1 MSVEFQ
7 SGFDE
12 LMKARRASVGEIRR
26 YGKFDYHKTPY
37 GWVYV
42 GENKLYQIN
51 EQFNKILDKQIKGEL
66 SNKYVY
72 ELGKPENILLSAGF
86 PNKKIQ
92 IAAQTLSLK
101 SSKKYKNNHPFDLK
115 DVRNLPFA
123 LNHPIF
129 IFNSKTQPTSKVVIT
144 DLKSNNVNLLIALQI
159 DFKEKD
165 AIVISIRSIYPKE
178 SQQSILNWVNEGL
191 LVWRDKKKAL
201 KFSSKLQSNSA
212 DVRENTSALFD
223 TVNIIRKFE
232 NANKKDNELNII
244 KDKLRKAVSEET
256 ALEKEVIDSH
266 SLSIQ
271 RKKDAPLVAYSSP
284 SFSLPKD
291 TTNTNDMQQFMDE
304 IIEKSKKGAPIGTE
318 RTYSNGKTYVKTEN
332 GWKPKSGAKKTKKE
346 DDQTEKTSSK
356 VNDVNSYASKASDEQ
371 LQAAINDKDAS
382 PEIKQAA
389 QEELS
394 KRNPKKEDDGSD
406 KIIDTLQKL
415 LDAQKKGELK
425 LGEEMLNQIK
435 EKLKTLKQ
443 KKSES
448 VTEETLNKK
457 LDKLKEDISSKIDEK
472 LDKLNGFKKITQT
485 YVKVDGQTIV
495 LNMKGE
501 DRYKAKKGKFY
512 MESEPKESLVEFKKR
527 VKEAF
532 ENKLK
537 ESEKEGV
544 QKQEKVEE
552 KINKPVKK
560 MQVFNSAGQLFFGNT
575 TQALEGGSDVEFTK
589 DNVTFRL
596 SSIDKGNDTIY
607 TLKNQDTGEEISWE
621 NSLIRLKS
629 KINELTKDDS
639 SKSTTLHFENV
650 EEFKDYVSKR
660 NSAKGNLTEDQLD
673 RFNKAFK
680 ELEQNINSIEE
691 GNLGF
696 VRSNIKDSNY
706 RYLLDV
712 YAKVNPSMKMAMN
725 KELIKSGCSPI
736 ANGMLY
742 SEYNGKDYRHFTEE
756 NESKLFYKADRNRT
770 NETEKKALDFYKGEG
785 YVGIREFNLGKSE
798 NSQFSQM
805 SSIISSFIDKNPLED
820 NLVLNRRMDVNTISD
835 INALNQWIG
844 ANVGDVIEDKSFTS
858 FSLRQLANF
867 GDDLQVTLLAKKGDK
882 ISNINNPY
890 ETEYLAQKNSKYK
903 VIAKGTNSI
912 VVEIV

>member
-1 MSVEFQ
+1 MLNGENLKNDIIGS
-7 SGFDE
+7 FDD
-12 LMKARRASVGEIRR
+12 LMKARRASVGEIRVWSDGKKYIKTLKGWIPTEKASSYSKKDVIWHENKFGENYSEYAGKPKEALDFLIDKKSGQVR
-26 YGKFDYHKTPY
+26 NAWERDDIGDIDIVYGKKAFGLKHIIDKH
-37 GWVYV
+37 V
-42 GENKLYQIN
+42 G
-51 EQFNKILDKQIKGEL
+51 
-66 SNKYVY
+66 
-72 ELGKPENILLSAGF
+72 
-86 PNKKIQ
+86 
-92 IAAQTLSLK
+92 
-101 SSKKYKNNHPFDLK
+101 
-115 DVRNLPFA
+115 
-123 LNHPIF
+123 
-129 IFNSKTQPTSKVVIT
+129 IT
-144 DLKSNNVNLLIALQI
+144 EDG
-159 DFKEKD
+159 KEKD
-165 AIVISIRSIYPKE
+165 FKDEKE
-178 SQQSILNWVNEGL
+178 LTSTVDKLLREG
-191 LVWRDKKKAL
+191 
-201 KFSSKLQSNSA
+201 KL
-212 DVRENTSALFD
+212 
-223 TVNIIRKFE
+223 
-232 NANKKDNELNII
+232 I
-244 KDKLRKAVSEET
+244 KDYVDENGFRKRILSLGKHALVITQTIVVDDEDNLKEKRWIVTSYDPTRTMREKGIRKAVSEET

-304 IIEKSKKGAPIGTE
+304 IIEKSKKDAPIGTE

-673 RFNKAFK
+673 RFNKVFK
-680 ELEQNINSIEE
+680 ELEQNINSIE
-691 GNLGF
+691 GRNLGF
-696 VRSNIKDSNY
+696 IRNNIKDSNY

-712 YAKVNPSMKMAMN
+712 YAKVNPSMKMATN
-725 KELIKSGCSPI
+725 KELIKSGCLPI

-756 NESKLFYKADRNRT
+756 DESKLFYKADRNRT

-820 NLVLNRRMDVNTISD
+820 NLVLNRRMGVNTISD

>member
-1 MSVEFQ
+1 MLNGENLKNDIIGS
-7 SGFDE
+7 FDD
-12 LMKARRASVGEIRR
+12 LMKARRASVGEIRVWSDGKKYIKTLKGWIPTEKASSYSKKDVIWHENKFGENYSEYAGKPKEALDFLIDKKSGQVR
-26 YGKFDYHKTPY
+26 NAWERDDIGDIDIVYGKKAFGLRHIIGKH
-37 GWVYV
+37 V
-42 GENKLYQIN
+42 GITEDGKEKDFKDEKELISTIDKLLR
-51 EQFNKILDKQIKGEL
+51 EGEL
-66 SNKYVY
+66 IRDYIDENGFRKRILS
-72 ELGKPENILLSAGF
+72 LGKH
-86 PNKKIQ
+86 
-92 IAAQTLSLK
+92 TL
-101 SSKKYKNNHPFDLK
+101 
-115 DVRNLPFA
+115 
-123 LNHPIF
+123 
-129 IFNSKTQPTSKVVIT
+129 VIT
-144 DLKSNNVNLLIALQI
+144 QTIVVDNEDN
-159 DFKEKD
+159 FKEKRW
-165 AIVISIRSIYPKE
+165 IVTSYDPTRTMKE
-178 SQQSILNWVNEGL
+178 KGI
-191 LVWRDKKKAL
+191 KKA
-201 KFSSKLQSNSA
+201 
-212 DVRENTSALFD
+212 
-223 TVNIIRKFE
+223 I
-232 NANKKDNELNII
+232 
-244 KDKLRKAVSEET
+244 SEEI

-284 SFSLPKD
+284 SFSLPKG

-673 RFNKAFK
+673 RFNKVFK

-691 GNLGF
+691 RNLGF
-696 VRSNIKDSNY
+696 IRNNIKDSNY

-712 YAKVNPSMKMAMN
+712 YAKVNPSMKMAIN
-725 KELIKSGCSPI
+725 KELIKSGCLPI

-858 FSLRQLANF
+858 FSLRQLTNF

>member
-12 LMKARRASVGEIRR
+12 LMKARRASVGEIRVWNDGKKYIKTPKGWVPIGKTSS
-26 YGKFDYHKTPY
+26 YGKKDVIWHENKF
-37 GWVYV
+37 
-42 GENKLYQIN
+42 GENYS
-51 EQFNKILDKQIKGEL
+51 E
-66 SNKYVY
+66 YA
-72 ELGKPENILLSAGF
+72 GKPKEALDFLI
-86 PNKKIQ
+86 NKKNGQ
-92 IAAQTLSLK
+92 
-101 SSKKYKNNHPFDLK
+101 
-115 DVRNLPFA
+115 VRNAWERDDIGDIDIVYGKKAFGLK
-123 LNHPIF
+123 HI
-129 IFNSKTQPTSKVVIT
+129 IGKHVGIT
-144 DLKSNNVNLLIALQI
+144 EDG
-159 DFKEKD
+159 KEKD
-165 AIVISIRSIYPKE
+165 FKDEKE
-178 SQQSILNWVNEGL
+178 LTSTVDKLLREG
-191 LVWRDKKKAL
+191 
-201 KFSSKLQSNSA
+201 KL
-212 DVRENTSALFD
+212 
-223 TVNIIRKFE
+223 
-232 NANKKDNELNII
+232 I
-244 KDKLRKAVSEET
+244 KDYVDENGFRKRILSLGKHALVITQTIVVDDEDNLKEKRWIVTSYDPTRTMREKGIRKAVSEET

-284 SFSLPKD
+284 SFSLPKG

-560 MQVFNSAGQLFFGNT
+560 MQVFNSASQLFFGNT

-673 RFNKAFK
+673 RFNKVFK

-691 GNLGF
+691 RNLGF
-696 VRSNIKDSNY
+696 IRNNIKDSNY

-725 KELIKSGCSPI
+725 KELIKSGCLPI

-858 FSLRQLANF
+858 FSLRQLATF

>member
-1 MSVEFQ
+1 MIWHENKF
-7 SGFDE
+7 
-12 LMKARRASVGEIRR
+12 GENYSEYTGKPKEALDFLINKKNGQVRNAWER
-26 YGKFDYHKTPY
+26 DDIGDIDIVYGKKAFGLKHIIGKH
-37 GWVYV
+37 V
-42 GENKLYQIN
+42 G
-51 EQFNKILDKQIKGEL
+51 
-66 SNKYVY
+66 
-72 ELGKPENILLSAGF
+72 
-86 PNKKIQ
+86 
-92 IAAQTLSLK
+92 
-101 SSKKYKNNHPFDLK
+101 
-115 DVRNLPFA
+115 
-123 LNHPIF
+123 
-129 IFNSKTQPTSKVVIT
+129 IT
-144 DLKSNNVNLLIALQI
+144 EDG
-159 DFKEKD
+159 KEKD
-165 AIVISIRSIYPKE
+165 FKDEKE
-178 SQQSILNWVNEGL
+178 LTSTVDKLLREG
-191 LVWRDKKKAL
+191 
-201 KFSSKLQSNSA
+201 KL
-212 DVRENTSALFD
+212 
-223 TVNIIRKFE
+223 
-232 NANKKDNELNII
+232 I
-244 KDKLRKAVSEET
+244 KDYVDENGFRKRILSLGKHALVITQTIVVDDEDNLKEKRWIVTSYDPTRTMREKGIRKAVSEET

-318 RTYSNGKTYVKTEN
+318 RTYSNGKTYIKTEN

-673 RFNKAFK
+673 RFNKVFK

-691 GNLGF
+691 RNLGF
-696 VRSNIKDSNY
+696 IRNNIKDSNY

-712 YAKVNPSMKMAMN
+712 YAKVNPSMKMTMN
-725 KELIKSGCSPI
+725 KELIKSGCLPI

-805 SSIISSFIDKNPLED
+805 SSIISSFIDKNLLED

-858 FSLRQLANF
+858 FSLRQLATF

>member
-12 LMKARRASVGEIRR
+12 LMKARRASVGEIRVWNDGKKYIKTLKGWVPVEKTSS
-26 YGKFDYHKTPY
+26 YGKKDVIWHENKF
-37 GWVYV
+37 
-42 GENKLYQIN
+42 GENYS
-51 EQFNKILDKQIKGEL
+51 E
-66 SNKYVY
+66 YT
-72 ELGKPENILLSAGF
+72 GKPKEALDFLI
-86 PNKKIQ
+86 NKKNGQ
-92 IAAQTLSLK
+92 
-101 SSKKYKNNHPFDLK
+101 
-115 DVRNLPFA
+115 VRNAWERDDIGDIDIVYGKKAFGLK
-123 LNHPIF
+123 HI
-129 IFNSKTQPTSKVVIT
+129 IGKHVGIT
-144 DLKSNNVNLLIALQI
+144 EDG
-159 DFKEKD
+159 KEKD
-165 AIVISIRSIYPKE
+165 FKDEKE
-178 SQQSILNWVNEGL
+178 LTSTVDKLLREG
-191 LVWRDKKKAL
+191 
-201 KFSSKLQSNSA
+201 KL
-212 DVRENTSALFD
+212 
-223 TVNIIRKFE
+223 
-232 NANKKDNELNII
+232 I
-244 KDKLRKAVSEET
+244 KDYVDENGFRKRILSLGKHALVITQTIVVDDEDNLKEKRWIVTSYDPTRTMREKGIRKAVSEET

-332 GWKPKSGAKKTKKE
+332 GWKSKSGAKKTKKE

-650 EEFKDYVSKR
+650 EEFKDCVSKR

-673 RFNKAFK
+673 RFNKVFK

-691 GNLGF
+691 RNLGF
-696 VRSNIKDSNY
+696 IRNNIKDSNY

-725 KELIKSGCSPI
+725 KELIKSGCLPI

-858 FSLRQLANF
+858 FSLRQLATF

>member
-1 MSVEFQ
+1 MLNGENLKNDIIGS
-7 SGFDE
+7 FDD
-12 LMKARRASVGEIRR
+12 LMKARRASVGEIRVWSDGKKYIKTLKGWIPTEKASSYSKKDVIWHENKFGENYSEYAGKPKEALDFLIDKKSGQVR
-26 YGKFDYHKTPY
+26 NAWERDDIGDIDIVYGKKAFGLRHIIGKH
-37 GWVYV
+37 V
-42 GENKLYQIN
+42 GITEDGKEKDFKDEKELISTIDKLLR
-51 EQFNKILDKQIKGEL
+51 EGEL
-66 SNKYVY
+66 IRDYIDENGFRKRILS
-72 ELGKPENILLSAGF
+72 LGKH
-86 PNKKIQ
+86 
-92 IAAQTLSLK
+92 TL
-101 SSKKYKNNHPFDLK
+101 
-115 DVRNLPFA
+115 
-123 LNHPIF
+123 
-129 IFNSKTQPTSKVVIT
+129 VIT
-144 DLKSNNVNLLIALQI
+144 QTIVVDNEDN
-159 DFKEKD
+159 FKEKRW
-165 AIVISIRSIYPKE
+165 IVTSYDPTRTMKE
-178 SQQSILNWVNEGL
+178 KGI
-191 LVWRDKKKAL
+191 KKA
-201 KFSSKLQSNSA
+201 
-212 DVRENTSALFD
+212 
-223 TVNIIRKFE
+223 I
-232 NANKKDNELNII
+232 
-244 KDKLRKAVSEET
+244 SEEI

-621 NSLIRLKS
+621 NSLIRLKF

-673 RFNKAFK
+673 RFNKVFK

-691 GNLGF
+691 RNLGF
-696 VRSNIKDSNY
+696 IRNNIKDSNY

-725 KELIKSGCSPI
+725 KELIKSGCLPI

-858 FSLRQLANF
+858 FSLRQLTNF